1 MKRLVLARPQGPR
14 NVGMVARIAA
24 NFGPCEITLV
34 SPLKPSML
42 VHPDFEQMSHGVAG
56 ARERIRVVAT
66 LREALAD
73 CTASIGF
80 TARAYDH
87 RTRRDWRAAQAGIAA
102 LADDPDHKVA
112 LVFGNEETGLTR
124 DETDLCGELVHI
136 ATSAEHGSLNLAV
149 ATAVVLSGLHT
160 GRGSRAAE
168 RGSKP
173 ISGEAR
179 EFLKAALKHAFG
191 ERVALTESARD
202 DIVASIERV
211 FSRAALDDRDA
222 RAWHLMARAL
232 GSTLTPKDLG
242 LSVSTRRGRRREAQE
257 EARRRRE
264 EHGSDGASPGDPGQ
278 GHAAG

>member
-24 NFGPCEITLV
+24 NFGPCEIVLV

-42 VHPDFEQMSHGVAG
+42 VHPDFEQMSHGVDDA
-56 ARERIRVVAT
+56 AKKIRVVAT
-66 LREALAD
+66 MKEALAD

-87 RTRRDWRAAQAGIAA
+87 RTRRDWREAQAGTAV
-102 LADDPDHKVA
+102 LADDPDHRVA

-124 DETDLCGELVHI
+124 EETELCGELVHI
-136 ATSAEHGSLNLAV
+136 ATSGEHGSLNLAV
-149 ATAVVLSGLHT
+149 ATAVVLSALYT
-160 GRGSRAAE
+160 GRSSRAAE

-191 ERVALTESARD
+191 ERVALTEAAKG
-202 DIVASIERV
+202 DIVDSIERV
-211 FSRAALDDRDA
+211 FSRATLDDRDA

-232 GSTLTPKDLG
+232 GSTITPKDLG
-242 LSVSTRRGRRREAQE
+242 LDVSKRRGRRLEAQE
-257 EARRRRE
+257 QALRRARGE
-264 EHGSDGASPGDPGQ
+264 PDPAGPAGE

>member
-24 NFGPCEITLV
+24 NFGPCEIVLV

-42 VHPDFEQMSHGVAG
+42 VHPDFEQMSHGVVDAK
-56 ARERIRVVAT
+56 EKIRVVAT
-66 LREALAD
+66 LQEALAD

-87 RTRRDWRAAQAGIAA
+87 RTRRDWRAAQAGVVE

-149 ATAVVLSGLHT
+149 ATAVVLSGLYT
-160 GRGSRAAE
+160 GRSSRAAE

-191 ERVALTESARD
+191 ERVALTEAARD

-211 FSRAALDDRDA
+211 YSRAALDDRDA

-232 GSTLTPKDLG
+232 GSMLTPKDLG
-242 LSVSTRRGRRREAQE
+242 ISVSTKRGRRREAQDQ
-257 EARRRRE
+257 AQRRRSA
-264 EHGSDGASPGDPGQ
+264 HGSDAGCADDGGQ
-278 GHAAG
+278 GDAAS

>member
-24 NFGPCEITLV
+24 NFGPCEIVLV

-42 VHPDFEQMSHGVAG
+42 VHPDFEQMSHGVDG
-56 ARERIRVVAT
+56 AKDKIRVVAT
-66 LREALAD
+66 MREALAD
-73 CTASIGF
+73 CTASFGF

-87 RTRRDWRAAQAGIAA
+87 RSRRDWRAAQADVVQ
-102 LADDPDHKVA
+102 LADDPEHRVA

-124 DETDLCGELVHI
+124 EETELCGELVHI

-149 ATAVVLSGLHT
+149 ATAVVLSALYT
-160 GRGSRAAE
+160 GRSVRAAE

-191 ERVALTESARD
+191 ERVALTEAAKG
-202 DIVASIERV
+202 DIVHSIERV
-211 FSRAALDDRDA
+211 FSRAPLDDRDA

-232 GSTLTPKDLG
+232 GSTITPKDLG
-242 LSVSTRRGRRREAQE
+242 LDVSKRRGRRLEAQE
-257 EARRRRE
+257 QALRRARGE
-264 EHGSDGASPGDPGQ
+264 EGPAGPAGE